1 MKKVVDLLKNRDVG
15 AIGIGAMIVF
25 IAMVLV
31 AGIAASV
38 LIQTSTRLESQAMS
52 TGQETIAEVS
62 TGVAVFDIVGYAN
75 IAAKEINRSSS
86 NISKMGITVRPR
98 AGSQEIDLT
107 TTFIE
112 ISDTNYKIVFA
123 YRDATTSNWW
133 DQDNMGVDDIFVRD
147 AFPGSA
153 DDFGIIVVED
163 ADSSCSESNPV
174 INRGDKVILCL
185 YTHDAFNST
194 GFFQNGITTRTNV
207 WGSVIPEEGSPGVFA
222 FRVPAAF
229 NDYVMD
235 LA

>member
-1 MKKVVDLLKNRDVG
+1 MDICKWLREKDVG

-62 TGVAVFDIVGYAN
+62 TGIAVFDIMGYA
-75 IAAKEINRSSS
+75 SSVTA
-86 NISKMGITVRPR
+86 NLSKIGITVRPR
-98 AGSQEIDLT
+98 AGSTEIDLS

-112 ISDTNYKIVFA
+112 ISDTNYKKIMN
-123 YRDATTSNWW
+123 YRDATANNWW
-133 DQDNMGVDDIFVRD
+133 DEPTGLDDLFGLSV
-147 AFPGSA
+147 FPADS

-174 INRGDKVILCL
+174 INRGDKVILCID
-185 YTHDAFNST
+185 TATAFDDGSSA
-194 GFFQNGITTRTNV
+194 GILERTDV
-207 WGSVIPEEGSPGVFA
+207 WGSVVPEEGSPGVIA
-222 FRVPAAF
+222 FRTPAAY
-229 NDYVMD
+229 NDNVMD
-235 LA
+235 LQ